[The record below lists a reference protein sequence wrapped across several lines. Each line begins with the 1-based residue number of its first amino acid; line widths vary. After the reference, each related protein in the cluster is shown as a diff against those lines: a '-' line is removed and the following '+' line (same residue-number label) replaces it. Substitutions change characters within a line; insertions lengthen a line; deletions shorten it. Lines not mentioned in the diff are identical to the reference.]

1 MKNKNFIGHIKDLV
15 ETGIQTE
22 IIHYLKYDL
31 KLDSEIK
38 HTPTTGDEV
47 INFTEKQREIV
58 KQLITDLN
66 NTKREIMK
74 KVNNI
79 G

>member
-31 KLDSEIK
+31 KLDSE
-38 HTPTTGDEV
+38 GDPPY
-47 INFTEKQREIV
+47 IRFTEKQREIV
-58 KQLITDLN
+58 KQLIKDLN

>member
-22 IIHYLKYDL
+22 IIHYLKYAL
-31 KLDSEIK
+31 KLDSE
-38 HTPTTGDEV
+38 GDEV
-47 INFTEKQREIV
+47 TNFTEKQREIV
-58 KQLITDLN
+58 KQLIKDLN